1 MSTDLT
7 KTDDAGII
15 HFISLGD
22 TVNTNLDYNAAANEC
37 ARYIFDSDCEQIS
50 YQNYI
55 EEGNDPRD
63 HILYH
68 AAIVLGQSDEFTI
81 DIEEYEKEIANGSV

>member
-1 MSTDLT
+1 MEID
-7 KTDDAGII
+7 
-15 HFISLGD
+15 H
-22 TVNTNLDYNAAANEC
+22 NTAASEC
-37 ARYIFDSDCEQIS
+37 ARYIFDSDCEQVS

-68 AAIVLGQSDEFTI
+68 AAVVLGEIESFQN
-81 DIEEYEKEIANGSV
+81 DINEYFKMEEEYNEASGN

>member
-1 MSTDLT
+1 MIEENYSEFT
-7 KTDDAGII
+7 
-15 HFISLGD
+15 S
-22 TVNTNLDYNAAANEC
+22 AAMEC

-68 AAIVLGQSDEFTI
+68 AAIVLGETLEFET
-81 DIEEYEKEIANGSV
+81 DIIEYEKEVANG